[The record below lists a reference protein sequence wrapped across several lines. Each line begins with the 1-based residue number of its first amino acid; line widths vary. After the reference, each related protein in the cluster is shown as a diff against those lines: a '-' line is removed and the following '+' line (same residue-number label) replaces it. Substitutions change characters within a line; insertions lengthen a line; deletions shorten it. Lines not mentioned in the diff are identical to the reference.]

1 MMSVTDLYES
11 DPLDWA
17 EEQARLIREG
27 RTGEIDHEHIAET
40 LEDMVQSSRTAL
52 GSHLSQLLM
61 HLLKWDYQSSHRS
74 RSWSV
79 SIGKQRIQIAR
90 LMKRNPSF
98 KNHVKPDATLYL
110 DAYED
115 AVALAELETG
125 LPDGTFPPS
134 NPYCFEVAM
143 TKEVVWPQA

>member
-1 MMSVTDLYES
+1 MTALDSFES

-17 EEQARLIREG
+17 EEQARLLREG
-27 RTGEIDHEHIAET
+27 RTDEIDHEHIAET

-74 RSWSV
+74 RSWAVSV
-79 SIGKQRIQIAR
+79 GKQRVAIAR
-90 LMKRNPSF
+90 LIKRNPSF
-98 KNHVKPDATLYL
+98 KRHVLSPAELYL

-115 AVALAELETG
+115 AVALASLETG
-125 LPDGTFPPS
+125 LPAETFPPD

-143 TKEVVWPQA
+143 TKPVVWPQA